1 MAEIIAFKDLK
12 KIADRCEVLTLFE
25 PKRPSKSKSRTEPKS
40 HSEKTFEFPSCRPFI
55 SGNLTDLFEQ
65 ANAVAMRHHHGDPK
79 VSAAVAEKCLELIQV
94 LEDHAQPE

>member
-1 MAEIIAFKDLK
+1 MAEIIALKDLK

-25 PKRPSKSKSRTEPKS
+25 PKRPSKPKAQSESRT
-40 HSEKTFEFPSCRPFI
+40 FDFPTSRPFI

-79 VSAAVAEKCLELIQV
+79 VPAIVAEKCLELIQA
-94 LEDHAQPE
+94 LEEHAQPE

>member
-12 KIADRCEVLTLFE
+12 RIADRCEVLTLFE
-25 PKRPSKSKSRTEPKS
+25 PKRPARCRSRTES
-40 HSEKTFEFPSCRPFI
+40 RSFDFPSSRPFI

-79 VSAAVAEKCLELIQV
+79 VSAIVAEKCLELIQA

>member
-25 PKRPSKSKSRTEPKS
+25 PKRSARSKSRTES
-40 HSEKTFEFPSCRPFI
+40 GSFDFPSSRPFI

-65 ANAVAMRHHHGDPK
+65 ANAVAMRHHHGDPR
-79 VSAAVAEKCLELIQV
+79 VSAIVAEKCLELIQA

>member
-1 MAEIIAFKDLK
+1 MAEIIALKDLK

-25 PKRPSKSKSRTEPKS
+25 PKRPSKPKGQPESRT
-40 HSEKTFEFPSCRPFI
+40 FDFPSSRPFI

-79 VSAAVAEKCLELIQV
+79 VTAIVAEKCLELIQA
-94 LEDHAQPE
+94 LEEHAQPE

>member
-25 PKRPSKSKSRTEPKS
+25 RKRPSQSKSR
-40 HSEKTFEFPSCRPFI
+40 SEAKAFDFPSCRPFI

-79 VSAAVAEKCLELIQV
+79 VPAIVAEKCLELIQA
-94 LEDHAQPE
+94 LEQYAQPE

>member
-12 KIADRCEVLTLFE
+12 KIADRCEVLSLFE
-25 PKRPSKSKSRTEPKS
+25 PKRSAKPQSR
-40 HSEKTFEFPSCRPFI
+40 SENRTFDFPSSRPFI

-79 VSAAVAEKCLELIQV
+79 VPAIVAEKCLELIQA

>member
-1 MAEIIAFKDLK
+1 MAEIIALKDLK

-25 PKRPSKSKSRTEPKS
+25 PKRPSKAKARSESRT
-40 HSEKTFEFPSCRPFI
+40 FDFPSSRPFI

-79 VSAAVAEKCLELIQV
+79 VSSIVAEKCLELIQA
-94 LEDHAQPE
+94 LEEHAQPE

>member
-12 KIADRCEVLTLFE
+12 RIADRCEVLTYFE
-25 PKRPSKSKSRTEPKS
+25 PKRPSRTKPRPES
-40 HSEKTFEFPSCRPFI
+40 SSFDFPSSRPFI

-79 VSAAVAEKCLELIQV
+79 VSAAVAEKCLELIQA
-94 LEDHAQPE
+94 LEEHAQPE

>member
-25 PKRPSKSKSRTEPKS
+25 PKSPAKSKSRSEPKS
-40 HSEKTFEFPSCRPFI
+40 FEFPSSRPFI
-55 SGNLTDLFEQ
+55 SDLFEQ
-65 ANAVAMRHHHGDPK
+65 VNAVAMRHYHGDPK
-79 VSAAVAEKCLELIQV
+79 VPAIVAEKCMELIQA

>member
-12 KIADRCEVLTLFE
+12 KIADRCEVLSLFE
-25 PKRPSKSKSRTEPKS
+25 PKRPSRSTPRSESRS
-40 HSEKTFEFPSCRPFI
+40 FDFPSSRPFI

-79 VSAAVAEKCLELIQV
+79 VPAIVAEKCLELIQA
-94 LEDHAQPE
+94 LEEHAQPE

>member
-1 MAEIIAFKDLK
+1 MAEIIALKDLK

-25 PKRPSKSKSRTEPKS
+25 PKRPARSKAR
-40 HSEKTFEFPSCRPFI
+40 SETKAFDFPSSRPFI

-79 VSAAVAEKCLELIQV
+79 VPAIVAEKCLELIQA

>member
-25 PKRPSKSKSRTEPKS
+25 PKRPSKSKSRSEAKS
-40 HSEKTFEFPSCRPFI
+40 FEFPSCRPFI

-65 ANAVAMRHHHGDPK
+65 ANAVAMRHHHGDPN

-94 LEDHAQPE
+94 LEEHARPE

>member
-12 KIADRCEVLTLFE
+12 KIADRCEVLSLFE
-25 PKRPSKSKSRTEPKS
+25 PKRSSRSKSLSDS
-40 HSEKTFEFPSCRPFI
+40 GTFDFPSSRPSI

-65 ANAVAMRHHHGDPK
+65 ANAVAMRHLHGDPR
-79 VSAAVAEKCLELIQV
+79 VSATVAEKCLELIRA

>member
-12 KIADRCEVLTLFE
+12 KIADRCEVLSLFE
-25 PKRPSKSKSRTEPKS
+25 PRRSSKSKSLS
-40 HSEKTFEFPSCRPFI
+40 DSGTFDFGTFDFPSSRPSI

-65 ANAVAMRHHHGDPK
+65 ANAVAMRHLHGDPR
-79 VSAAVAEKCLELIQV
+79 VSAIVAEKCLELIQA

>member
-25 PKRPSKSKSRTEPKS
+25 PRRPAKSGPCSENRACDFPTSRPY
-40 HSEKTFEFPSCRPFI
+40 I

-79 VSAAVAEKCLELIQV
+79 VSAVVAEKCLELMQA
-94 LEDHAQPE
+94 LEEHAQPE

>member
-12 KIADRCEVLTLFE
+12 RIADRCEVLTLFE
-25 PKRPSKSKSRTEPKS
+25 PKRPARSRSRTES
-40 HSEKTFEFPSCRPFI
+40 RSFDFPSSRPFI

-79 VSAAVAEKCLELIQV
+79 VSAIVAEKCLELIQA

>member
-12 KIADRCEVLTLFE
+12 RIADRCEVLTLFE
-25 PKRPSKSKSRTEPKS
+25 PRRPAKKSRPES
-40 HSEKTFEFPSCRPFI
+40 GTFDFPSSRPFI

-79 VSAAVAEKCLELIQV
+79 VPAIVAEKCLELIQA
-94 LEDHAQPE
+94 LEEHAQPE

>member
-25 PKRPSKSKSRTEPKS
+25 PKRPSRSKPR
-40 HSEKTFEFPSCRPFI
+40 SEAKAFDFPSARPFI

-65 ANAVAMRHHHGDPK
+65 ANAVAMRHYHGDPK
-79 VSAAVAEKCLELIQV
+79 VSAIVAEKCMELIQA

>member
-12 KIADRCEVLTLFE
+12 KIADRCEVLSLFE
-25 PKRPSKSKSRTEPKS
+25 PKRSSRPTS
-40 HSEKTFEFPSCRPFI
+40 RSESRSFDFPSSRPFI

-79 VSAAVAEKCLELIQV
+79 VPAIVAEKCLELIQA

>member
-25 PKRPSKSKSRTEPKS
+25 PKRPVKSRSRSEP
-40 HSEKTFEFPSCRPFI
+40 KTFEFPSARPFI

-65 ANAVAMRHHHGDPK
+65 ANAVAMRHYHGDPK
-79 VSAAVAEKCLELIQV
+79 VAAVVAAKCMELIQA
-94 LEDHAQPE
+94 LEEHAQPE

>member
-1 MAEIIAFKDLK
+1 MAEIIAFEDLK
-12 KIADRCEVLTLFE
+12 RIADRCEVLSLFE
-25 PKRPSKSKSRTEPKS
+25 PKRPSKPKSR
-40 HSEKTFEFPSCRPFI
+40 SESRAFDFPSSRPFI

-79 VSAAVAEKCLELIQV
+79 VSAVVAEKCLELIQA

>member
-12 KIADRCEVLTLFE
+12 RIADRCEVLSLFE
-25 PKRPSKSKSRTEPKS
+25 RESPLRSKSRRENR
-40 HSEKTFEFPSCRPFI
+40 TFDFPTSRPFI

-79 VSAAVAEKCLELIQV
+79 VSAIVSEKCLELIQA
-94 LEDHAQPE
+94 LEEHAQPE

>member
-25 PKRPSKSKSRTEPKS
+25 RKRPSQSKSRSEPKA
-40 HSEKTFEFPSCRPFI
+40 FDFPSCRPFI

-79 VSAAVAEKCLELIQV
+79 VPAIVAEKCLELIQA
-94 LEDHAQPE
+94 LEQYAQPE

>member
-12 KIADRCEVLTLFE
+12 KIADRCEVLSLFE
-25 PKRPSKSKSRTEPKS
+25 PKGPSRSKSRPEGKS
-40 HSEKTFEFPSCRPFI
+40 FEFPSSRPFI

-79 VSAAVAEKCLELIQV
+79 VPAIVAEKCLELIQA
-94 LEDHAQPE
+94 LEESAQPE

>member
-12 KIADRCEVLTLFE
+12 KIAERCQVLSLFE
-25 PKRPSKSKSRTEPKS
+25 PKRPAKSKAQPQN
-40 HSEKTFEFPSCRPFI
+40 KTVDFPSSRPFI

-79 VSAAVAEKCLELIQV
+79 VPAIVAEKCLELIQA
-94 LEDHAQPE
+94 LEEHAQPE

>member
-25 PKRPSKSKSRTEPKS
+25 PKRPSRSKTRSEPKA
-40 HSEKTFEFPSCRPFI
+40 FEFPSSRPFI

-65 ANAVAMRHHHGDPK
+65 ANAVAMRHYHGDPK
-79 VSAAVAEKCLELIQV
+79 VSAILAEKCMELIQA

>member
-25 PKRPSKSKSRTEPKS
+25 SKRPSKSKSRSEPKS
-40 HSEKTFEFPSCRPFI
+40 FEFPSCRPFI

-94 LEDHAQPE
+94 LEEHAQPE